1 MGVSLYTSRII
12 LNTLG
17 VVDFGVYNVVG
28 GVVMMFSFLNSSMST
43 ATQRFLSFEIG
54 KQDHAQL
61 KKVFSMSVNIH
72 AIIGFVIFILAE
84 TVGLWFLNA
93 KLNIPPERMEAANWV
108 FQFSILTFIITIIG
122 VPYNAAIVAHERM
135 NVYAYVSIIEVT
147 LKLIIVFVLGWF
159 GFDRLKLYAI
169 LVFCLSVF
177 VWAIYKIYCHRKF
190 HETKYTFFWDKSLY
204 KTLMNYASWNLFG
217 AVAGIMSNQGIN
229 ILLNLFFGPVVNAS
243 RAIAYQVSAAVNK
256 FVGNF
261 VIAVNPQIIKYYATG
276 ENQKMMNLV
285 FLSSKYSYYLLFVIA
300 MPIIMET
307 DFILT
312 LWLNQIPE
320 YLIIFTRLIVIT
332 ALLDSLSFPL
342 MTAAQAT
349 GKIRKYQSVVG
360 GMMLVNLPMSF
371 CFLKLGFPPQSTM
384 YIALC
389 ISFVCLFLRL
399 WMLKNMVGLSIIDFF
414 KVVVFRVMMVSFLA
428 YIIPLFL
435 YFQLHENIL
444 RFFILLST
452 GFITS
457 ILSIY
462 KFGIS
467 ANERSII
474 KKTLKKYVLKHNY
487 PN

>member
-1 MGVSLYTSRII
+1 
-12 LNTLG
+12 
-17 VVDFGVYNVVG
+17 
-28 GVVMMFSFLNSSMST
+28 
-43 ATQRFLSFEIG
+43 
-54 KQDHAQL
+54 
-61 KKVFSMSVNIH
+61 
-72 AIIGFVIFILAE
+72 
-84 TVGLWFLNA
+84 
-93 KLNIPPERMEAANWV
+93 
-108 FQFSILTFIITIIG
+108 
-122 VPYNAAIVAHERM
+122 
-135 NVYAYVSIIEVT
+135 
-147 LKLIIVFVLGWF
+147 
-159 GFDRLKLYAI
+159 
-169 LVFCLSVF
+169 
-177 VWAIYKIYCHRKF
+177 
-190 HETKYTFFWDKSLY
+190 
-204 KTLMNYASWNLFG
+204 
-217 AVAGIMSNQGIN
+217 
-229 ILLNLFFGPVVNAS
+229 VNAS

-414 KVVVFRVMMVSFLA
+414 KVVFFRVMMVSFLA

-444 RFFILLST
+444 RFFILLCT

-467 ANERSII
+467 VNERSII
-474 KKTLKKYVLKHNY
+474 KKTIKNYVLKHNY